1 MSRKLIEK
9 LRADR
14 DSARST
20 VDTLLAKVEQGTE
33 LSEGDNAN
41 LAAAQAEATAL
52 DARIKSLTESEMARL
67 EADALDAKFNGR
79 VSEASTLTED
89 SGTKATTL
97 GEQFVAS
104 PSFESFK
111 SAPAGTSALFTVEGP
126 LSKFAV
132 AGAAVSTGVSPKQR
146 TQDRAIPALVTP
158 FLDIVS
164 REPVSGNSLEWLQ
177 WPADPSS
184 VVVAENVT
192 KASGTYQP
200 ALATGTLD
208 KIAVSVPFTREIMED
223 VPRFQSMLD
232 GALMRSLGR
241 KMNTDAVAAL
251 VAAGASMIDASAP
264 VGGTLMEAIRYG
276 IAEVQSAG
284 WQNTGIVLNPLDYAE
299 MDIELLSSTL
309 LGARRDSS
317 IWGVP
322 VVADGAVIA
331 GTAYV
336 GDFTEAVTLF
346 DRQTTAL
353 YLTDSHAS
361 EFLDNVLRALAE
373 ARQKTVVVQ
382 PAALAKCTVDVAN

>member
-9 LRADR
+9 LRSDR
-14 DSARST
+14 DAARAT
-20 VDTLLAKVEQGTE
+20 VDTLLAKVEQGTD
-33 LSEGDNAN
+33 LSEGENQN
-41 LAAAQAEATAL
+41 LTDAQAEATAL

-67 EADALDAKFNGR
+67 DADALDAKFNGR
-79 VSEASTLTED
+79 VSERSTLDDESD
-89 SGTKATTL
+89 NGATTL

-104 PSFESFK
+104 ASFDKFRE
-111 SAPAGTSALFTVEGP
+111 APAGTSALFTVEGP
-126 LSKFAV
+126 LSSFAV
-132 AGAAVSTGVSPKQR
+132 AGAAVSTGVSVKQR
-146 TQDRAIPALVTP
+146 TADRAIPALITP

-177 WPADPSS
+177 WPADPAAT
-184 VVVAENVT
+184 VVGENVT
-192 KASGTYQP
+192 KSVGTYQP
-200 ALATGTLD
+200 TLATGTLD

-223 VPRFQSMLD
+223 VPRFQAMLD

-251 VAAGASMIDASAP
+251 VAANGNMIPVSSA
-264 VGGTLMEAIRYG
+264 TLSLMEVIREG
-276 IAEVQSAG
+276 IAVVQSAG
-284 WQNTGIVLNPLDYAE
+284 WQNTAIVLNPLDYAK
-299 MDIELLSSTL
+299 MDIELLASTL

-322 VVADGAVIA
+322 VVADGAVA
-331 GTAYV
+331 VGDAYV

-382 PAALAKCTVDVAN
+382 PAALAHCTTTAPGE